1 MLGAA
6 TRDIV
11 QRAVA
16 ELGRHAPRLCSERR
30 RPRTGAVYL
39 RCPYVLTDYFGLIV
53 SAIAETLEL
62 HGRPLLLGAGEATQ
76 QSSVLSALG
85 GRLDALHV
93 ELATDLIVRRSTG
106 PAPSHVRR

>member
-1 MLGAA
+1 
-6 TRDIV
+6 V
-11 QRAVA
+11 QRTTA
-16 ELGRHAPRLCSERR
+16 
-30 RPRTGAVYL
+30 PRTGAVYL
-39 RCPYVLTDYFGLIV
+39 RWPYVLTDYFGLIV
-53 SAIAETLEL
+53 SAIAEMLEL